1 MRHGNELKARATI
14 APTRPASRAAPNGCA
29 NGLLPSA
36 ASHRRS
42 RAPAPALSAI
52 RPSVSHWPA
61 PKMTPSAAAPAAVR
75 RTKRASETGGR
86 CRMAASCDC
95 ASPNPI
101 AFLQIRSIRS
111 LAAATFCMSTPTG
124 VAAIQCKRGPAG
136 SSIRSTTSPHR
147 ADTVTLTPSALPNRS
162 KPRIIRRV
170 VSPLAN
176 STLVAR
182 DRNETTSHAPFS
194 GEFVFSG
201 AGACTI
207 FIGSAPSQ
215 CYRPVAT

>member
-1 MRHGNELKARATI
+1 
-14 APTRPASRAAPNGCA
+14 
-29 NGLLPSA
+29 
-36 ASHRRS
+36 
-42 RAPAPALSAI
+42 
-52 RPSVSHWPA
+52 
-61 PKMTPSAAAPAAVR
+61 MTPSAAAPAAVR

-162 KPRIIRRV
+162 KPRIIRAWFRHWRTALSWRETETRRRRMRH
-170 VSPLAN
+170 SPANLYFPAQGLARY
-176 STLVAR
+176 S
-182 DRNETTSHAPFS
+182 S
-194 GEFVFSG
+194 GQRHP
-201 AGACTI
+201 
-207 FIGSAPSQ
+207 SATDQ
-215 CYRPVAT
+215 WRRKA